1 MSITYFKPRDRFDFA
16 KDTLDI
22 GNPIQW
28 DRSHFQKHFFK
39 RVFAIPE
46 DRIQEFYQRH
56 LAYYLSRHTD
66 GTEEIF
72 FKYVWS
78 LIERQLKV
86 LLGKDVYDKNHIRN
100 EREIVR
106 LQRFTGMLITI
117 DRWNIHKS
125 NDAVIAQQESE
136 IIALKTEVTQLKAD
150 LKKASMLETVGY
162 INIPDGYRNAVLHL
176 CLQMQELKTPDG
188 KELMFSQTQ
197 SVWTK
202 MICKYFREGDREIN
216 HETIRRYFPSDKRE
230 PGDKHADIP
239 AKSKL
244 FTINPIKKRN

>member
-1 MSITYFKPRDRFDFA
+1 MNIANFKPRDRFDFA

-22 GNPIQW
+22 GNPISW
-28 DRSHFQKHFFK
+28 KRSHFLKHFFK
-39 RVFAIPE
+39 RVFAINE
-46 DRIQEFYQRH
+46 YRLEEFYQRH
-56 LAYYLSRHTD
+56 LAYYLANHPN

-72 FKYVWS
+72 FKNFWS

-86 LLGKDVYDKNHIRN
+86 LLGKDVYDDNHIRN
-100 EREIVR
+100 EREIER
-106 LQRFTGMLITI
+106 LQKFAELLISL

-125 NDAVIAQQESE
+125 NDAVIAQQDSE
-136 IIALKTEVTQLKAD
+136 IHVLKQQIIQLKTD
-150 LKKASMLETVGY
+150 LKKATALETEGY
-162 INIPDGYRNAVLHL
+162 INIADGYRNPVLDL
-176 CLQMQELKTPDG
+176 YLQMQELKTPEG

-202 MICKYFREGDREIN
+202 MICKYFREGDKEIN
-216 HETIRRYFPSDKRE
+216 LETIRRYFPSDRRE

-244 FTINPIKKRN
+244 FEIKPVKKRS

>member
-1 MSITYFKPRDRFDFA
+1 MSVTYFRPRDRFDFS

-22 GNPIQW
+22 GNPVQW
-28 DRSHFQKHFFK
+28 DRAQFLKHLFK

-46 DRIQEFYQRH
+46 DRIKEFYPRH
-56 LAYYLSRHTD
+56 LAYYLSHHPT

-72 FKYVWS
+72 FKYFWS
-78 LIERQLKV
+78 LIERQLNV
-86 LLGKDVYDKNHIRN
+86 LLKKDVYDKNHLRN
-100 EREIVR
+100 ERQIAR
-106 LQRFTGMLITI
+106 LQKFTELLISI
-117 DRWNIHKS
+117 DRWNFHKS
-125 NDAVIAQQESE
+125 NDAVIAQQDSE
-136 IIALKTEVTQLKAD
+136 IYVLKQEIIQLKAD
-150 LKKASMLETVGY
+150 LKKATALETEGY
-162 INIPDGYRNAVLHL
+162 INIPDGYRNTVLNLH
-176 CLQMQELKTPDG
+176 LQMQELKTPEG

-202 MICKYFREGDREIN
+202 MICKYFREGDKEIN

-244 FTINPIKKRN
+244 FTINPAKKRS

>member
-1 MSITYFKPRDRFDFA
+1 MSVTYFSPRDRFDFS

-22 GNPIQW
+22 GNPLSW
-28 DRSHFQKHFFK
+28 DRSQFLKHFFK
-39 RVFAIPE
+39 RIFAMPG
-46 DRIQEFYQRH
+46 DRIEEFYQRH
-56 LAYYLSRHTD
+56 LAHYLEHHPD

-78 LIERQLKV
+78 LIERQLNV
-86 LLGKDVYDKNHIRN
+86 LLNKDVYDKNHLRN
-100 EREIVR
+100 EREIAR
-106 LQRFTGMLITI
+106 LQRFTELLISL
-117 DRWNIHKS
+117 DQWNFHKS
-125 NDAVIAQQESE
+125 NDAVIAQQDSE
-136 IIALKTEVTQLKAD
+136 IYVLKQEIIQLKAD
-150 LKKASMLETVGY
+150 LKKATALETEGY

-176 CLQMQELKTPDG
+176 YLQMQELKTPEG

-202 MICKYFREGDREIN
+202 MICKYFREGDKEIN

-230 PGDKHADIP
+230 PGDKHADLP

-244 FTINPIKKRN
+244 FTINPEKKRS